1 MLDLDELVD
10 GLLQALQRAVPSDWV
25 SINDVGPDPEG
36 TIAVVI
42 PEEPE
47 DLHEIYGELA
57 LQNPLAARYAETGDG
72 RPYRISDVVT
82 TEEFQAL
89 EIYQRLYGPMGV
101 EYQIAFIL
109 PGSPGRI
116 LGIALS
122 RRHNDYSDDERDL
135 LLRARPFLIQA
146 WRNALEHTALRDE
159 LRRRP
164 FSDSTLDDTVAAALR
179 ERGLTERQAEVLWL
193 VARGRSSQ
201 DTAAVLG
208 LSDRT
213 VQKHLERCYRVLE
226 VTSRSEAST
235 LVWSLLAPPP
245 SGNGDG
251 AAPPRRS
258 GLERP

>member
-10 GLLQALQRAVPSDWV
+10 GLLHALQRAAPSDWV

-36 TIAVVI
+36 TVAVIV
-42 PEEPE
+42 PPQPQE
-47 DLHEIYGELA
+47 LHGLYAELA
-57 LQNPLAARYAETGDG
+57 LQNPLAARFAETGDG

-82 TEEFQAL
+82 TEEYRAL

-101 EYQIAFIL
+101 EHQIAFIL

-122 RRHNDYSDDERDL
+122 RRHHDYSDDERDL

-164 FSDSTLDDTVAAALR
+164 FSESTLDDTIAAALR

-213 VQKHLERCYRVLE
+213 VQKHLERCYRMLE

-235 LVWSLLAPPP
+235 LVWSLLTPP